1 MTTGVVVVNGR
12 VVVALTTTSQLI
24 DVTGLIV
31 KTVID
36 GMTSVTRGVMTVE
49 TDMMISLQTQT
60 AKKMPETKTAVRK
73 TGSQPGL
80 MNRRKTGVLG

>member
-12 VVVALTTTSQLI
+12 VVVALKTTSQLI

-73 TGSQPGL
+73 TESQPGL